1 MQSNNK
7 KVQQYTTVQK
17 TQERDNSMEVILS
30 CKKTNI
36 RRQDRN
42 TLLYKKKYK
51 TGKFNYKKRYV
62 QKRSGKDNIYK
73 SSPAGDSSTKTAE
86 LSGSHQVIKEN
97 SVGDDPIIKM
107 GPSRS

>member
-36 RRQDRN
+36 RRRDRN
-42 TLLYKKKYK
+42 TLLYKKNTRQENLIIKNGMY
-51 TGKFNYKKRYV
+51 
-62 QKRSGKDNIYK
+62 RSGQVKIIYT
-73 SSPAGDSSTKTAE
+73 S
-86 LSGSHQVIKEN
+86 QVQQVTVLPKQQNYQDHI
-97 SVGDDPIIKM
+97 
-107 GPSRS
+107 R